1 MGKGATRPVRETAHC
16 CKSKP
21 LNFKGM
27 GRRDLESLLMPVEP
41 LNEWLRIVTWIV
53 PEQTPGAA
61 LAK

>member
-1 MGKGATRPVRETAHC
+1 MGKGVTRPVRETAHC
-16 CKSKP
+16 FKSKP
-21 LNFKGM
+21 LNFKVM

>member
-1 MGKGATRPVRETAHC
+1 MGKGATRPVRATAHC
-16 CKSKP
+16 FKSKP

-27 GRRDLESLLMPVEP
+27 CRRDLESLLMPVEP
-41 LNEWLRIVTWIV
+41 QNAWLRIVTWKV

>member
-16 CKSKP
+16 FKSKP

-27 GRRDLESLLMPVEP
+27 GRRDLESLLIPVDP
-41 LNEWLRIVTWIV
+41 LNAWLRIVTWIV
-53 PEQTPGAA
+53 PERTPGAA